1 MDAVATGSWSAAAV
15 PESVHRLRT
24 AVCEFAHGAGV
35 ADPPLGDLRL
45 AVSEAVT
52 NAVIH
57 AYRDE
62 PAPGAIDVAAERHRH
77 ELRVVVGDSG
87 GGFAPRDDSPGAG
100 FGLRIIGEMT
110 DDLQIRGRRPRGT
123 EVHMSFVLDA

>member
-1 MDAVATGSWSAAAV
+1 MNAVATGTWSAAAI

-62 PAPGAIDVAAERHRH
+62 PAPGDIDVAAEMHQH
-77 ELRVVVGDSG
+77 ELRVVVCDKGA
-87 GGFAPRDDSPGAG
+87 GFAPRTDSPGAG
-100 FGLRIIGEMT
+100 FGLRIIGEMA
-110 DDLQIRGRRPRGT
+110 DELQIRGRRPQGT
-123 EVHMSFVLDA
+123 EVHMAFALDA